1 MPNREVDLDLD
12 ALQAMLPQAVG
23 IVSDH
28 IGFDRQAFEANTRAR
43 LDEELRRLDRLR
55 HRQLEWVRTRYGDDS
70 RRTHERDAHTRRV
83 TRLFDDYQHWA
94 KEAMTTA
101 KTPFLQVIA
110 VLCHAEGD
118 FVKAAG
124 GEVNR

>member
-1 MPNREVDLDLD
+1 MRHGRRV
-12 ALQAMLPQAVG
+12 VG
-23 IVSDH
+23 RVVR
-28 IGFDRQAFEANTRAR
+28 GP
-43 LDEELRRLDRLR
+43 LRRLA
-55 HRQLEWVRTRYGDDS
+55 
-70 RRTHERDAHTRRV
+70 RRAHERDAHTRRV

-118 FVKAAG
+118 FVKAAD
-124 GEVNR
+124 GEVAR